1 MFGGNISPLNAP
13 SVRYLSWNSGPMVP
27 PIKGGSSVPIG
38 SDDIAKTGDEDQLV
52 TEDALR

>member
-1 MFGGNISPLNAP
+1 
-13 SVRYLSWNSGPMVP
+13 MVP
-27 PIKGGSSVPIG
+27 AIKGGSSVPIG